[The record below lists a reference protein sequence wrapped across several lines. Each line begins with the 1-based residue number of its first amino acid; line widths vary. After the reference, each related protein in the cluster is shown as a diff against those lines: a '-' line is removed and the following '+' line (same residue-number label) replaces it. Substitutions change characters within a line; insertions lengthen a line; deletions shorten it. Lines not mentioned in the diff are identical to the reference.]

1 MALSGGALSCVSPP
15 ASIPYRCGRQWGP
28 YRLLSG
34 DASGSLAPGQ
44 QSPLAL
50 GGLVFLR
57 LPQLVEAHTPGLV
70 LFVVLPPLPVK
81 TELWVFSLCLPVPLP
96 RFV

>member
-1 MALSGGALSCVSPP
+1 MSCVSPP

-50 GGLVFLR
+50 GGLVFLS

-70 LFVVLPPLPVK
+70 LFAVLPPLPVK
-81 TELWVFSLCLPVPLP
+81 TELWALSLCLPVPLP
-96 RFV
+96 SFV